1 MALTTWLL
9 MFGGLT
15 FVAVGI
21 DGVRRMFVSHAALK
35 IDIDESYCDL
45 PVVTY
50 SSELPNGGA
59 RVVTAERKPAVA
71 VEITNIDLEP
81 TGNLE
86 AVNLQADT
94 LADEVPKVDEVHK
107 VTQLTSTTPPLT
119 KSIEQHEVAEEL
131 ETEHPDAGEVV
142 FEDLALVELAN
153 LDLVELADPALA
165 ELVPQDLT
173 VADPVVMELPV
184 EDEFEFTSDF
194 TSDFAS
200 VCSTDSATS
209 AEITG
214 EQSDMTLDVALDAAE
229 VMTEVMTE
237 GRAVIE
243 SRDEISDMEVGKEH
257 FILDRTPISLSS
269 EEIEALTNVSDEQNL
284 IPDTPDVILA
294 SSDFDPTRPVHEL
307 VETNSMVQSDLFAEQ
322 DLTSLVTVKSS
333 VGHDLLETSDDIL
346 FSDTGIEELYA
357 QEVSVH
363 DSDVLTERSED
374 QSLSKR
380 FAKVT
385 SMTFGKKLLS
395 RKRVAEQEA
404 LDAVEEGAHHG
415 TDVEQVISI
424 LVTANE
430 RQGFYGPQLL
440 QLVKACGMVFGEMDI
455 FHRFEDGLRLGKT
468 QFSMANMMEPG
479 TFDLDDIDHLHTPGV
494 VFFLGL
500 PMAQDSMQAFDY
512 MLETAQCLA
521 SNLGGGV
528 LDEQRSVMRPQTI
541 AHCRQ
546 QIRDFERRHL
556 TRRAQ
561 L

>member
-15 FVAVGI
+15 FVAVVI

-59 RVVTAERKPAVA
+59 RVVTAERKPAVT

-94 LADEVPKVDEVHK
+94 LVDEVPK

-119 KSIEQHEVAEEL
+119 ESIEQHEVAEER
-131 ETEHPDAGEVV
+131 ETEHPDVGEVV

-153 LDLVELADPALA
+153 LDLVELADPALV

-173 VADPVVMELPV
+173 VSDPVVMDLPV

-194 TSDFAS
+194 ATD
-200 VCSTDSATS
+200 CSTDSAAS

-214 EQSDMTLDVALDAAE
+214 EQSDIALDVTLG
-229 VMTEVMTE
+229 MTEDMTEDMTE

-243 SRDEISDMEVGKEH
+243 SRDESSDMDVGKEH

-284 IPDTPDVILA
+284 IPNTPDVILA

-395 RKRVAEQEA
+395 RKRVAEQQA
-404 LDAVEEGAHHG
+404 LDAVEEESAHHG

-424 LVTANE
+424 LVTAND

-479 TFDLDDIDHLHTPGV
+479 TFELDDIDHLHTPGV

>member
-15 FVAVGI
+15 FVAVVI

-59 RVVTAERKPAVA
+59 RVVTAERKPAVT

-81 TGNLE
+81 IGNLE

-94 LADEVPKVDEVHK
+94 LVDEVPK
-107 VTQLTSTTPPLT
+107 VTQLTSTAPPLT
-119 KSIEQHEVAEEL
+119 ESIEQHEVAEER
-131 ETEHPDAGEVV
+131 ETEHPDVGEVV

-153 LDLVELADPALA
+153 LDLVELADPALV

-173 VADPVVMELPV
+173 VSDPVVMDLPV

-194 TSDFAS
+194 ATDF
-200 VCSTDSATS
+200 STDSAAS

-214 EQSDMTLDVALDAAE
+214 EQSDIALDVTLG
-229 VMTEVMTE
+229 MTE
-237 GRAVIE
+237 GMTESRAVIE
-243 SRDEISDMEVGKEH
+243 SRDESSDMDVGKEH

-363 DSDVLTERSED
+363 DSDVLIERSED

-395 RKRVAEQEA
+395 RKRVAEQQA
-404 LDAVEEGAHHG
+404 LDAVEEESAHHG

-424 LVTANE
+424 LVTAND

-479 TFDLDDIDHLHTPGV
+479 TFELDDIDHLHTPGV

>member
-15 FVAVGI
+15 FVAVVI

-59 RVVTAERKPAVA
+59 RVVTAERKPAVT
-71 VEITNIDLEP
+71 VEITNIDLEL

-94 LADEVPKVDEVHK
+94 LVDEVPK

-119 KSIEQHEVAEEL
+119 ESIEQHEVAEER
-131 ETEHPDAGEVV
+131 ETEHPDVGEVV

-153 LDLVELADPALA
+153 LDLVELADPALV

-173 VADPVVMELPV
+173 VSDPVVMGLPV

-194 TSDFAS
+194 ATD
-200 VCSTDSATS
+200 CSTDSAAS

-214 EQSDMTLDVALDAAE
+214 EQSDIALDVTLG
-229 VMTEVMTE
+229 MTES
-237 GRAVIE
+237 RAVIE
-243 SRDEISDMEVGKEH
+243 SRDESSDMDVGKEH

-269 EEIEALTNVSDEQNL
+269 EEIEALTNFSDEQNL
-284 IPDTPDVILA
+284 IPNTPDVILA

-404 LDAVEEGAHHG
+404 LDAVEEESAHHG

-424 LVTANE
+424 LVTAND

-479 TFDLDDIDHLHTPGV
+479 TFELDDIDHLHTPGV

>member
-1 MALTTWLL
+1 MT
-9 MFGGLT
+9 
-15 FVAVGI
+15 
-21 DGVRRMFVSHAALK
+21 
-35 IDIDESYCDL
+35 E
-45 PVVTY
+45 
-50 SSELPNGGA
+50 
-59 RVVTAERKPAVA
+59 
-71 VEITNIDLEP
+71 
-81 TGNLE
+81 
-86 AVNLQADT
+86 
-94 LADEVPKVDEVHK
+94 
-107 VTQLTSTTPPLT
+107 
-119 KSIEQHEVAEEL
+119 SIEQHEVAEER
-131 ETEHPDAGEVV
+131 ETEHPDVGEVV

-153 LDLVELADPALA
+153 LDLVELADPALV

-173 VADPVVMELPV
+173 VSDPVVMGLPV

-194 TSDFAS
+194 ATD
-200 VCSTDSATS
+200 CSTDSAAS

-214 EQSDMTLDVALDAAE
+214 EQSDIALDVTLG
-229 VMTEVMTE
+229 MTEDMTE

-243 SRDEISDMEVGKEH
+243 SRDESSDMDVGKEH

-284 IPDTPDVILA
+284 IPNTPDVILA

-404 LDAVEEGAHHG
+404 LDAVEEESAHHG

-424 LVTANE
+424 LVTAND

-479 TFDLDDIDHLHTPGV
+479 TFELDDIDHLHTPGV

>member
-59 RVVTAERKPAVA
+59 RVVTAERKLAVT

-94 LADEVPKVDEVHK
+94 LVDEVPK

-119 KSIEQHEVAEEL
+119 ESIEQHEVAEEL

-200 VCSTDSATS
+200 DCSTDSAAS

-243 SRDEISDMEVGKEH
+243 SRDESSDMEVGKEH

-404 LDAVEEGAHHG
+404 LVAAEEESAHNA
-415 TDVEQVISI
+415 TDVDQVISI
-424 LVTANE
+424 LVTANDS
-430 RQGFYGPQLL
+430 QGFYGPQLL
-440 QLVKACGMVFGEMDI
+440 QLAKACGMVFGEMDI

-479 TFDLDDIDHLHTPGV
+479 TFELDDIDHLHTPGV

>member
-15 FVAVGI
+15 FVAVVI

-59 RVVTAERKPAVA
+59 RVVTAERKPAVT

-86 AVNLQADT
+86 GVNLQADT
-94 LADEVPKVDEVHK
+94 LVDEVPK

-119 KSIEQHEVAEEL
+119 ESIEQHEVAEER
-131 ETEHPDAGEVV
+131 ETEHPDVGEVV

-153 LDLVELADPALA
+153 LDLVELADPALV

-173 VADPVVMELPV
+173 VSDPVVMGLPV

-194 TSDFAS
+194 ATD
-200 VCSTDSATS
+200 CSTDSAAS
-209 AEITG
+209 VEITG
-214 EQSDMTLDVALDAAE
+214 EQSDIALDVTLG
-229 VMTEVMTE
+229 MTEGMTE

-243 SRDEISDMEVGKEH
+243 SRDESSDMDVGKEH

-284 IPDTPDVILA
+284 IPNTPDVILA

-404 LDAVEEGAHHG
+404 LDAVEEESAHHG

-424 LVTANE
+424 LVTAND

-479 TFDLDDIDHLHTPGV
+479 TFELDDIDHLHTPGV

>member
-15 FVAVGI
+15 FVAVVI

-59 RVVTAERKPAVA
+59 RVVTAERKPAVT

-94 LADEVPKVDEVHK
+94 LVDEVPK

-119 KSIEQHEVAEEL
+119 ESIEQHEVAEER
-131 ETEHPDAGEVV
+131 ETEHPDVGEVV

-153 LDLVELADPALA
+153 LDLVELADPALV

-173 VADPVVMELPV
+173 VSDPVVMGLPV

-194 TSDFAS
+194 ATD
-200 VCSTDSATS
+200 CSTDSAAS

-214 EQSDMTLDVALDAAE
+214 EQSDIALDVTLG
-229 VMTEVMTE
+229 MTE
-237 GRAVIE
+237 GMTESRAVIE
-243 SRDEISDMEVGKEH
+243 SRDESSDMDIGKEH
-257 FILDRTPISLSS
+257 FNLDRTPISLSS

-284 IPDTPDVILA
+284 IPNTPDVILA

-404 LDAVEEGAHHG
+404 LDAVEEESAHHG

-424 LVTANE
+424 LVTAND

-479 TFDLDDIDHLHTPGV
+479 TFELDDIDHLHTPGV

-521 SNLGGGV
+521 SNLGGGI

>member
-15 FVAVGI
+15 FVAVVI

-59 RVVTAERKPAVA
+59 RVVTAERKPAVT

-94 LADEVPKVDEVHK
+94 LVDEVPK

-119 KSIEQHEVAEEL
+119 ESIEQHEVAEER
-131 ETEHPDAGEVV
+131 ETEHPDVGEVV

-153 LDLVELADPALA
+153 LDLVEL
-165 ELVPQDLT
+165 VPQDLT
-173 VADPVVMELPV
+173 VSDPVVMDLPV

-194 TSDFAS
+194 ATD
-200 VCSTDSATS
+200 CSTDSAAS

-214 EQSDMTLDVALDAAE
+214 EQSDIALDVTLG
-229 VMTEVMTE
+229 MTES
-237 GRAVIE
+237 RAVIE
-243 SRDEISDMEVGKEH
+243 SRDESSDMDVGKEH

-284 IPDTPDVILA
+284 IPNTPDVILA

-404 LDAVEEGAHHG
+404 LDAVEEESAHHG

-424 LVTANE
+424 LVTAND

-479 TFDLDDIDHLHTPGV
+479 TFELDDIDHLHTPGV

>member
-15 FVAVGI
+15 FVAVVI

-59 RVVTAERKPAVA
+59 RVVTAERKLAVT

-94 LADEVPKVDEVHK
+94 LVDEVPK

-119 KSIEQHEVAEEL
+119 ESIEQHEVAEEL

-153 LDLVELADPALA
+153 PDLVELADPALA

-173 VADPVVMELPV
+173 VADPVVMDLPV

-194 TSDFAS
+194 ATD
-200 VCSTDSATS
+200 CITDSAAS

-214 EQSDMTLDVALDAAE
+214 EQSDINLDVTLGAAE
-229 VMTEVMTE
+229 IMTEVMTE

-243 SRDEISDMEVGKEH
+243 SRDESSDMDVGKEH

-395 RKRVAEQEA
+395 RKRVAEQQA
-404 LDAVEEGAHHG
+404 LDAVEEESAHHG

-424 LVTANE
+424 LVTAND

-479 TFDLDDIDHLHTPGV
+479 TFELDDIDHLHTPGV

>member
-15 FVAVGI
+15 FVAVVI

-59 RVVTAERKPAVA
+59 RVVTAERKPAVT

-94 LADEVPKVDEVHK
+94 LVDEVPK

-119 KSIEQHEVAEEL
+119 ESIEQHEVAEER
-131 ETEHPDAGEVV
+131 ETEHPDVGEVV

-153 LDLVELADPALA
+153 LDLVELADPALV

-173 VADPVVMELPV
+173 VSDPVVMGLPV

-194 TSDFAS
+194 ATD
-200 VCSTDSATS
+200 CSTDSAAS

-214 EQSDMTLDVALDAAE
+214 EQSDIALDVTLG
-229 VMTEVMTE
+229 MTE
-237 GRAVIE
+237 GMTESRTVIE
-243 SRDEISDMEVGKEH
+243 SRDESSDMDVGKEH

-284 IPDTPDVILA
+284 IPNTPDVILA

-404 LDAVEEGAHHG
+404 LDAVEEESAHHG

-424 LVTANE
+424 LVTAND

-479 TFDLDDIDHLHTPGV
+479 TFELDDIDHLHTPGV

>member
-15 FVAVGI
+15 FVAVVI

-59 RVVTAERKPAVA
+59 RVVTAERKPAVT

-94 LADEVPKVDEVHK
+94 LVDEVPK

-119 KSIEQHEVAEEL
+119 ESIEQHEVAEER
-131 ETEHPDAGEVV
+131 ETEHPDVGEVV

-153 LDLVELADPALA
+153 LDLVELADPALV

-173 VADPVVMELPV
+173 FSDPVVMGLPV

-194 TSDFAS
+194 TTD
-200 VCSTDSATS
+200 CSTDSAAS

-214 EQSDMTLDVALDAAE
+214 EQSDIALDVTLG
-229 VMTEVMTE
+229 MTE
-237 GRAVIE
+237 GMTESRAVIE
-243 SRDEISDMEVGKEH
+243 SRDESSDMDIGKEH
-257 FILDRTPISLSS
+257 FNLDRTPISLSS

-284 IPDTPDVILA
+284 IPNTPDVILA

-395 RKRVAEQEA
+395 RKRVAEQQA
-404 LDAVEEGAHHG
+404 LDAVEEESAHHG

-424 LVTANE
+424 LVTAND

-479 TFDLDDIDHLHTPGV
+479 TFELDDIDHLHTPGV

>member
-15 FVAVGI
+15 FVAVVI

-59 RVVTAERKPAVA
+59 RVVTAERKLAVT

-94 LADEVPKVDEVHK
+94 LVDEVPK

-119 KSIEQHEVAEEL
+119 ESIEQHEVAEEL

-153 LDLVELADPALA
+153 PDLVELADPALA

-173 VADPVVMELPV
+173 VADPVVMDLPV

-194 TSDFAS
+194 ATD
-200 VCSTDSATS
+200 CITDSAAS

-214 EQSDMTLDVALDAAE
+214 EQSDMTLDAAE

-243 SRDEISDMEVGKEH
+243 SRDESSDMEVGKEH

-395 RKRVAEQEA
+395 RKRVAEQQA
-404 LDAVEEGAHHG
+404 LDAVEEESAHHG

-424 LVTANE
+424 LVTAND

-479 TFDLDDIDHLHTPGV
+479 TFELDDIDHLHTPGV

>member
-15 FVAVGI
+15 FVAVVI

-59 RVVTAERKPAVA
+59 RVVTAERKPAVT

-94 LADEVPKVDEVHK
+94 LVDEVPK

-119 KSIEQHEVAEEL
+119 ESIEQHEVAEER
-131 ETEHPDAGEVV
+131 ETEHPDVGEVV

-153 LDLVELADPALA
+153 LDLVELADPALV

-173 VADPVVMELPV
+173 VSDPVVMGLPV

-194 TSDFAS
+194 NSDFA
-200 VCSTDSATS
+200 TDCITESAAS

-214 EQSDMTLDVALDAAE
+214 EQSDIALDVTLG
-229 VMTEVMTE
+229 MTE
-237 GRAVIE
+237 GMTESRAVIE
-243 SRDEISDMEVGKEH
+243 SRDESSDMDVGKEH

-284 IPDTPDVILA
+284 IPNTPDVILA

-404 LDAVEEGAHHG
+404 LDAVEEESAHHG

-424 LVTANE
+424 LVTAND

-479 TFDLDDIDHLHTPGV
+479 TFELDDIDHLHTPGV

>member
-15 FVAVGI
+15 FVAVVI

-59 RVVTAERKPAVA
+59 RVVTAGSKPAVT
-71 VEITNIDLEP
+71 VENTNIDLEL
-81 TGNLE
+81 TGNVE

-94 LADEVPKVDEVHK
+94 LVDEGPK
-107 VTQLTSTTPPLT
+107 VTQLTSTIPPLT
-119 KSIEQHEVAEEL
+119 ESIEQHEVAEEL
-131 ETEHPDAGEVV
+131 ETEHPDAGAVV
-142 FEDLALVELAN
+142 FEDGALVELAN
-153 LDLVELADPALA
+153 PDFVELADPALA

-184 EDEFEFTSDF
+184 EDEFAF

-200 VCSTDSATS
+200 DVSTDSAAS
-209 AEITG
+209 AEITD

-229 VMTEVMTE
+229 IMTECMTEVMAE

-243 SRDEISDMEVGKEH
+243 SRDKSSDVDVNNEH

-269 EEIEALTNVSDEQNL
+269 EEIEALTKVKDEQNL
-284 IPDTPDVILA
+284 IPDTPDGILV

-357 QEVSVH
+357 QDVSVH
-363 DSDVLTERSED
+363 DLDVSTERSED

-404 LDAVEEGAHHG
+404 LDAVEEGEHHG

>member
-15 FVAVGI
+15 FVAVVI

-59 RVVTAERKPAVA
+59 RVVTAERKLAVT

-86 AVNLQADT
+86 AVNLQAET
-94 LADEVPKVDEVHK
+94 LVDEVPK

-119 KSIEQHEVAEEL
+119 ESIEQHEVAEEL
-131 ETEHPDAGEVV
+131 ETEHPDVGEVV

-153 LDLVELADPALA
+153 PDLVELADPALA

-173 VADPVVMELPV
+173 VADPVVMDLPV

-194 TSDFAS
+194 ATD
-200 VCSTDSATS
+200 CITDSAAS

-214 EQSDMTLDVALDAAE
+214 EQSDINLDVTLGAAE
-229 VMTEVMTE
+229 IMTEVMTE

-243 SRDEISDMEVGKEH
+243 SRDESSDMDVGKEH

-357 QEVSVH
+357 KEVSVH
-363 DSDVLTERSED
+363 DSDVLTECSED

-404 LDAVEEGAHHG
+404 LDAVEEEGAHHG

-424 LVTANE
+424 FVTAND

-440 QLVKACGMVFGEMDI
+440 QLVKACGMVFGEMEI

-479 TFDLDDIDHLHTPGV
+479 TFDLGDINHLHTPGV

>member
-15 FVAVGI
+15 FVAVVI

-59 RVVTAERKPAVA
+59 RVVTAERKPAVT

-94 LADEVPKVDEVHK
+94 LVDEVPK

-119 KSIEQHEVAEEL
+119 ESIEQHEVAEER
-131 ETEHPDAGEVV
+131 ETEHPDVGEVV

-153 LDLVELADPALA
+153 LDLVELADPALV

-173 VADPVVMELPV
+173 VSDPVVMDLPV

-194 TSDFAS
+194 ATD
-200 VCSTDSATS
+200 CSTDSAAS

-214 EQSDMTLDVALDAAE
+214 EQSDIALDVTLG
-229 VMTEVMTE
+229 MTE
-237 GRAVIE
+237 GMTESRAVIE
-243 SRDEISDMEVGKEH
+243 SRDESSDMDVGKEH

-284 IPDTPDVILA
+284 IPNTPDVILA

-404 LDAVEEGAHHG
+404 LDAVEEESAHHG

-424 LVTANE
+424 LVTAND

-479 TFDLDDIDHLHTPGV
+479 TFELDDIDHLHTPGV

>member
-15 FVAVGI
+15 FVAVAI

-59 RVVTAERKPAVA
+59 RVVTAESKPAVT
-71 VEITNIDLEP
+71 VENTNIDLEL
-81 TGNLE
+81 TGNVE

-94 LADEVPKVDEVHK
+94 LVDEGPK
-107 VTQLTSTTPPLT
+107 VTQLMSTIPPLT
-119 KSIEQHEVAEEL
+119 ESIEQHEVAEEL
-131 ETEHPDAGEVV
+131 ETEHPDAGAVV
-142 FEDLALVELAN
+142 FEDGALVELAN
-153 LDLVELADPALA
+153 PDFVELADPALA

-184 EDEFEFTSDF
+184 EDEFAF

-200 VCSTDSATS
+200 DVSTDSAAS
-209 AEITG
+209 AEITD

-229 VMTEVMTE
+229 IMTECMTEVMAE

-243 SRDEISDMEVGKEH
+243 SRDKSSDVDVNNEH

-269 EEIEALTNVSDEQNL
+269 EEIEALTKVKDEQNL
-284 IPDTPDVILA
+284 IPDTPDGILV

-357 QEVSVH
+357 QDVSVH
-363 DSDVLTERSED
+363 DLDVSTERSED

>member
-15 FVAVGI
+15 FVAVVI

-59 RVVTAERKPAVA
+59 RVVTAERKPAVT

-94 LADEVPKVDEVHK
+94 LVDEVPK

-119 KSIEQHEVAEEL
+119 ESIEQHKVAEER
-131 ETEHPDAGEVV
+131 ETEHPDVGEVV

-153 LDLVELADPALA
+153 LDLVELADPALV

-173 VADPVVMELPV
+173 VSDPVVMGLPV

-194 TSDFAS
+194 ATD
-200 VCSTDSATS
+200 CSTDSAAS

-214 EQSDMTLDVALDAAE
+214 EQSDIALDVTLG
-229 VMTEVMTE
+229 MTE

-243 SRDEISDMEVGKEH
+243 SRDESSDMDVGKEH

-284 IPDTPDVILA
+284 IPNTPDVILA

-404 LDAVEEGAHHG
+404 LDAVEEESAHHG

-424 LVTANE
+424 LVTAND

-479 TFDLDDIDHLHTPGV
+479 TFELDDIDHLHTPGV

>member
-9 MFGGLT
+9 MCGGLT
-15 FVAVGI
+15 FVAVVI
-21 DGVRRMFVSHAALK
+21 DGARRMFVSHAALK

-59 RVVTAERKPAVA
+59 RVVTAGSKPAVT
-71 VEITNIDLEP
+71 VENTNIDLEL
-81 TGNLE
+81 TGNVE

-94 LADEVPKVDEVHK
+94 LVDEGPK
-107 VTQLTSTTPPLT
+107 VTQLMSTIPPLT
-119 KSIEQHEVAEEL
+119 ESIEQHEVAEEL
-131 ETEHPDAGEVV
+131 ETEHPDAGAVV
-142 FEDLALVELAN
+142 FEDGALVELAN
-153 LDLVELADPALA
+153 PDFVELADPALA

-184 EDEFEFTSDF
+184 EDEFAF

-200 VCSTDSATS
+200 DVSTDSAAS
-209 AEITG
+209 AEITD

-229 VMTEVMTE
+229 IMTECMTEVMAE

-243 SRDEISDMEVGKEH
+243 SRDKSSDVDVNNEH

-269 EEIEALTNVSDEQNL
+269 EEIEALTKVKDEQNL
-284 IPDTPDVILA
+284 IPDTPDGILV

-357 QEVSVH
+357 QDVSVH
-363 DSDVLTERSED
+363 DLDVSTERSED